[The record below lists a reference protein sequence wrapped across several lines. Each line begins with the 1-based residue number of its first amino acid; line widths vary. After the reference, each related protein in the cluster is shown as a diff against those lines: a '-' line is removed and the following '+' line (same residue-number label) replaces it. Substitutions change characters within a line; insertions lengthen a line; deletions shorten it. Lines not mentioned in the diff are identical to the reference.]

1 LTAPCTLGYDTHAM
15 RSNTRNKYG
24 LTVKQERFCHAYV
37 RLGNATEAYRQTYD
51 TTGIASTVQTDA
63 DALLNHPRISPR
75 IIKLVDRVTDAEES
89 TTDLILQR
97 LLRESDAEEPTS
109 DVPSARVKALEVLA
123 RVRGMLIDRSEVAI
137 AGRIEHV
144 HPEMGNLSE
153 SELRALAQMPGDA
166 APKALTGRG

>member
-1 LTAPCTLGYDTHAM
+1 M

-51 TTGIASTVQTDA
+51 TLGVTTTIQTDA
-63 DALLNHPRISPR
+63 DALLNHPKISPR

-123 RVRGMLIDRSEVAI
+123 KVRGMLIDRSQVEVAL

-144 HPEMGNLSE
+144 HPEMANLSE
-153 SELRALAQMPGDA
+153 TELRALAQMPGDA
-166 APKALTGRG
+166 APKALTGRH